1 MDTKHILKKML
12 YYMVIY
18 SIIGGNKTWLR
29 VIAMSNCPFWSNDSH
44 AFKCNSE
51 CPFSESYDKDENEC
65 PFKSLYK
72 DESYGGEVQYTSN
85 R

>member
-1 MDTKHILKKML
+1 
-12 YYMVIY
+12 
-18 SIIGGNKTWLR
+18 
-29 VIAMSNCPFWSNDSH
+29 MSNCPFWSNDSH